1 MKETILFSETQRFR
15 QWWIWILLLGI
26 YSIFLY
32 GLYVQLITGQPY
44 GDKPMTD
51 IMLVISTILYTSFVV
66 LFLFMRMDTQITQ
79 DSIQIR
85 FFPFHRK
92 PKRYSWDSISK
103 YAIRKY
109 NATQEYGGWGIK
121 GYSNDRAYNISGNQ
135 GLQIQFR
142 DGHKL
147 LIGTKNSEGLQK
159 ALSKINQPTPN

>member
-1 MKETILFSETQRFR
+1 MKEIILFSETQRFR

-51 IMLVISTILYTSFVV
+51 IMLIISTILYTSFVV
-66 LFLFMRMDTQITQ
+66 LFLFVRMDTQITQ

-92 PKRYSWDSISK
+92 PKRYSWDSISE
-103 YAIRKY
+103 YAIQKY

-147 LIGTKNSEGLQK
+147 LIGSKNSEGLQK
-159 ALSKINQPTPN
+159 ALSKIKQPTPN